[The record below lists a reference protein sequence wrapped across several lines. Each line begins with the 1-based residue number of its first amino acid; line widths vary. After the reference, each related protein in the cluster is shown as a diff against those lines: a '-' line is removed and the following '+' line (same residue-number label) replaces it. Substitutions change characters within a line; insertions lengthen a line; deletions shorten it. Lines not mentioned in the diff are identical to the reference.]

1 MKKTYQEPVTRVI
14 PLSTEK
20 MLAQSRSVRG
30 NSGLQWSNDL
40 SDER

>member
-1 MKKTYQEPVTRVI
+1 MKKAYQEPVTRVI
-14 PLSTEK
+14 PLSTER

-30 NSGLQWSNDL
+30 NSGLDWSDNL